1 MVEKI
6 LDTESEDQGK
16 WGVVVLDSFW
26 NILWQEVNSGE
37 EARGI
42 SGTSKQDSEGKQK
55 GLL

>member
-16 WGVVVLDSFW
+16 WGVVLLDSFW

-42 SGTSKQDSEGKQK
+42 PGTSKQDSEGKQK